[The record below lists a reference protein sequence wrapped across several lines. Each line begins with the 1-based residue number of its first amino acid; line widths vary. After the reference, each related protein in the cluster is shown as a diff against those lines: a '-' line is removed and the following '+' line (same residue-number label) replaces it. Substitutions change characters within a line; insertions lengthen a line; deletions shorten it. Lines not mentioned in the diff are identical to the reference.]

1 MPMSAH
7 CCRDHAPAVTADPLY
22 RRVLWIALAINA
34 GMFLTEVVA
43 GTLAGSVALQA
54 DALDFLADAAN
65 YGIRLCVLGMALVW
79 RARAA
84 LVKGDRKSTRLN
96 SSHSCAS
103 RMPSSACKK
112 KTKNTH
118 QH

>member
-1 MPMSAH
+1 MVRATPRHTRTDTLLPYPTLCRCNGNDQPPDMPMSAH

-43 GTLAGSVALQA
+43 GTLAGTVALQA

-65 YGIRLCVLGMALVW
+65 YGISPCVLGKIG
-79 RARAA
+79 RAH
-84 LVKGDRKSTRLN
+84 V
-96 SSHSCAS
+96 
-103 RMPSSACKK
+103 
-112 KTKNTH
+112 
-118 QH
+118 

>member
-22 RRVLWIALAINA
+22 RRVRWIARAINA

-65 YGIRLCVLGMALVW
+65 YGISLCVLGMALVW

-84 LVKGDRKSTRLN
+84 LVKGISMGVLGQIGRA
-96 SSHSCAS
+96 HV
-103 RMPSSACKK
+103 
-112 KTKNTH
+112 
-118 QH
+118 

>member
-1 MPMSAH
+1 MPMGAH

-43 GTLAGSVALQA
+43 RTLAGSVALQA
-54 DALDFLADAAN
+54 DALAFLADAAT
-65 YGIRLCVLGMALVW
+65 YGRRPRVPGMGRVW

-84 LVKGDRKSTRLN
+84 VVKG
-96 SSHSCAS
+96 
-103 RMPSSACKK
+103 RMRRSESGGEQGGGDGW
-112 KTKNTH
+112 T
-118 QH
+118 